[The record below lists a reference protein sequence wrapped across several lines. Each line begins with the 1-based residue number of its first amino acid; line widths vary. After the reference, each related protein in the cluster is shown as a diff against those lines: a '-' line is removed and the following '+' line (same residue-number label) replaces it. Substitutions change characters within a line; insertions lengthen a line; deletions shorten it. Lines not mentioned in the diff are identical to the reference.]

1 MKSLI
6 LESTEFTPEIH
17 FNVDNH
23 IFDMKGISMPEN
35 ASEFYM
41 EIIEWL
47 DEYDE
52 NIVNKKTEEDEISI
66 KLNFKQKYLS
76 KQQLKESGFKVREKL
91 KTFKDS
97 DINIEI
103 NWYYDAGDELMLD
116 DGKDLSDTVNI
127 PFNYHAI

>member
-66 KLNFKQKYLS
+66 KLNFKLTYCNSASAKYL
-76 KQQLKESGFKVREKL
+76 LIIMEKL